1 MQSINHLRKKS
12 WSPYVVGSAL
22 GVLSWFAFL
31 TADHPLGITTA
42 FEYTAGLLIKP
53 LADSGSPATHYL
65 AEETPKIDWEWAL
78 VLGVFLG
85 ALVSATLSKDRT
97 PEKVPCLWQQRFGN
111 SIGKRYLVAF
121 LGGAIMM
128 FGARMAKGCTSG
140 HGISGALQLAAA
152 SWLFVVTFFIA
163 GIATAWALYG
173 WRGGKYN
180 V

>member
-1 MQSINHLRKKS
+1 MRSTDFLRKKA

-22 GVLSWFAFL
+22 GILSWFAFL

-53 LADSGSPATHYL
+53 FAESGSAVTQYL

-85 ALVSATLSKDRT
+85 ALVSAALSKDRT
-97 PEKVPCLWQQRFGN
+97 QEKVPGLWQQRFGT
-111 SIGKRYLVAF
+111 SVSKRYLAAF
-121 LGGAIMM
+121 IGGAIMM

-140 HGISGALQLAAA
+140 HGISGALQLAAS

-173 WRGGKYN
+173 WRGGKFN